1 MVYVYN
7 EQLFSYEEVWNADTR
22 CMRPENIMLSDKHYA
37 EPDTKGQKFLRFHLL
52 HLREIS
58 RIVRFIETA
67 RRLEVTTGWERWGI
81 NYCLTGTELLFGV
94 IQNFGNSGDGYP
106 TLHTWCCW
114 TVHFKMVI
122 KGKFYS
128 VYILPQSKM
137 VLKKERWENKEN
149 CFDNCIP

>member
-1 MVYVYN
+1 MGGTKHGIRIQWAII
-7 EQLFSYEEVWNADTR
+7 QLWGGVKCWHTLHEAW
-22 CMRPENIMLSDKHYA
+22 KHYA

-58 RIVRFIETA
+58 RIVRFTETA